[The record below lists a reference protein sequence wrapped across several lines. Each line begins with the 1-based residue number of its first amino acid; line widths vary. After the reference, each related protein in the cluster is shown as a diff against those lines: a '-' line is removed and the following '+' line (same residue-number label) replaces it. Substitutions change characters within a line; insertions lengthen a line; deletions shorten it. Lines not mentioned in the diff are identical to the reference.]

1 MLLVYPQRNG
11 TSAPPAAQLSESA
24 LNLNTPARQNASKLA
39 FVFGLFVL
47 WLRRRNGAFRL
58 SGPFAG
64 PSAIRVWNRSFFFH
78 CRVFQILRLG
88 KNASEL
94 AFFLLAYSY
103 LCIMESVSDKIYD
116 TLKRYWGFTEFR
128 PVQERIIRS
137 VMEGHDTLALMKD
150 QVDRLRARRIPA
162 VAIHS
167 GLSPRAIDI
176 ALDNCVYGDVKFL
189 YVAPERL
196 ATEAFRLR
204 VVRMNVSLLA
214 VDEAHC
220 ISQWGYDFRPSY
232 LRIAELREKLPGV
245 PVLALTASATKPV
258 AEDIMRHL
266 KFAEPHILR
275 SSFARPN
282 LSYSVRRTDD
292 KNGQLLRLVHN
303 VPGSGIVYMRTRE
316 GTEQTAEFLRQEGI
330 PAAAY
335 HGGLGHAERALRQ
348 EEWLSGKVR
357 VMVATNAFG
366 MGIDKPDVRF
376 VVHYAMCDSL
386 ESYYQEAG
394 RAGRDGQ
401 RAYALLLVASDDSD
415 RIARRFEQE
424 FPPLEKVKDIY
435 ESVCSYLQVG
445 VGDGGEASF
454 LFNIHDF
461 CAREHLYSGTVLSD
475 AQDNPARVMFCV
487 SRDELYKLRV
497 QRDELD
503 HFIRT
508 LLRLYN
514 GVFTEFRPI
523 DEGEL
528 ATWSGYTVERVKEL
542 LKRLWQLRVIRYI
555 PSNRS
560 PILFLNEERLP
571 RADLY
576 IAPETYRLRQQ
587 LMRERFE
594 QMVAYA
600 DNDDEC
606 RSAVLERYFGEGDPA
621 PCGVCDVCL
630 ARKRAA
636 KAAGR
641 KAAGDADPDSAALR
655 EKLLQRRADSPA
667 DPRQLADGMACTPE
681 RLAGELRTLLDKGE
695 IRTMPDGRLALS
707 GDPDSL
713 GRAN

>member
-1 MLLVYPQRNG
+1 
-11 TSAPPAAQLSESA
+11 
-24 LNLNTPARQNASKLA
+24 
-39 FVFGLFVL
+39 
-47 WLRRRNGAFRL
+47 
-58 SGPFAG
+58 
-64 PSAIRVWNRSFFFH
+64 
-78 CRVFQILRLG
+78 
-88 KNASEL
+88 
-94 AFFLLAYSY
+94 
-103 LCIMESVSDKIYD
+103 MESVSDKIYD

-137 VMEGHDTLALMKD
+137 VMEGRDTLALMPTGGGKSLTYQVPTLAREGVCIVVTPLIALMKD

-366 MGIDKPDVRF
+366 MGIDNPEVGF
-376 VVHYAMCDSL
+376 VVHSALCDSL
-386 ESYYQEAG
+386 ESYYLAAG

-401 RAYALLLVASDDSD
+401 RAY
-415 RIARRFEQE
+415 
-424 FPPLEKVKDIY
+424 
-435 ESVCSYLQVG
+435 
-445 VGDGGEASF
+445 
-454 LFNIHDF
+454 
-461 CAREHLYSGTVLSD
+461 
-475 AQDNPARVMFCV
+475 
-487 SRDELYKLRV
+487 
-497 QRDELD
+497 
-503 HFIRT
+503 
-508 LLRLYN
+508 
-514 GVFTEFRPI
+514 
-523 DEGEL
+523 
-528 ATWSGYTVERVKEL
+528 
-542 LKRLWQLRVIRYI
+542 
-555 PSNRS
+555 
-560 PILFLNEERLP
+560 
-571 RADLY
+571 
-576 IAPETYRLRQQ
+576 
-587 LMRERFE
+587 
-594 QMVAYA
+594 
-600 DNDDEC
+600 
-606 RSAVLERYFGEGDPA
+606 
-621 PCGVCDVCL
+621 
-630 ARKRAA
+630 
-636 KAAGR
+636 
-641 KAAGDADPDSAALR
+641 
-655 EKLLQRRADSPA
+655 
-667 DPRQLADGMACTPE
+667 
-681 RLAGELRTLLDKGE
+681 
-695 IRTMPDGRLALS
+695 
-707 GDPDSL
+707 
-713 GRAN
+713 